1 LRWRRATNKLSI
13 YQMFASVQY
22 ALPMRGVPRV
32 FILCVMLASLGL
44 STIAAAAERTAVAQ
58 QQLFRDLF
66 RPSPLPVPDLAPARA
81 TVADSIATQTQP
93 PPKPEHTGLGALV
106 RDIASDFA
114 AFPRRKSTWVIL
126 GIGAGAALL
135 AHPADDY
142 IQEHASGS
150 NAAQNFFKLGKYLG
164 AVYTQAGVAVGL
176 YVIGRVVGPAAR
188 DAPKT
193 SKLSHLGFD
202 LMRGLIVSQAFTQ
215 GIKYAVQRDRPT
227 GECCSF
233 PSGHASAAFTTAS
246 ILERHLGYRGAW
258 PTLVGATYVAFSR
271 IADNRHFL
279 SDVVF
284 GSALGIATGWT
295 VVGRHG
301 RESYAFLPVPVRG
314 GIALTFTRV
323 PRTAAETTH

>member
-1 LRWRRATNKLSI
+1 
-13 YQMFASVQY
+13 
-22 ALPMRGVPRV
+22 MRVHSRILTV
-32 FILCVMLASLGL
+32 LCVIATATGGSAQCVFAGEHPDARQHLFRTLFTPSSVVVLADAPSTL
-44 STIAAAAERTAVAQ
+44 SDAPPAQTTLSESIAAQVQ
-58 QQLFRDLF
+58 
-66 RPSPLPVPDLAPARA
+66 AP
-81 TVADSIATQTQP
+81 P
-93 PPKPEHTGLGALV
+93 PPKPPHTGFAALA
-106 RDIASDFA
+106 RDTVSDFA
-114 AFPRRKSTWVIL
+114 AFPRRPSTWVIL
-126 GIGAGAALL
+126 GIGAGSALIT
-135 AHPADDY
+135 HPADDY
-142 IQEHASGS
+142 VQEHASGS
-150 NAAQNFFKLGKYLG
+150 SGAQNFFKLGKYLG

-176 YVIGRVVGPAAR
+176 YVIGRFVAPAAA
-188 DAPKT
+188 DKPKT
-193 SKLSHLGFD
+193 NKYSHLGFD

-215 GIKYAVQRDRPT
+215 GLKYAVRRDRPT

-279 SDVVF
+279 SDVMF

-301 RESYAFLPVPVRG
+301 RENYAFVPVPVRG

-323 PRTAAETTH
+323 PRTAAATRP

>member
-1 LRWRRATNKLSI
+1 MRRN
-13 YQMFASVQY
+13 
-22 ALPMRGVPRV
+22 PRV
-32 FILCVMLASLGL
+32 FILCVLCAALGL
-44 STIAAAAERTAVAQ
+44 SMQAAAAEPNALPQ
-58 QQLFRDLF
+58 QHLFRDLF
-66 RPSPLPVPDLAPARA
+66 PPSLLPVPDLPSARA
-81 TVADSIATQTQP
+81 TAADFTAAQASQA
-93 PPKPEHTGLGALV
+93 PKTEHTGFGALV
-106 RDIASDFA
+106 HDTGSDFA

-126 GIGAGAALL
+126 GMGGLAALI
-135 AHPADDY
+135 AHTADDY
-142 IQEHASGS
+142 VQEHATGS
-150 NAAQNFFKLGKYLG
+150 KAAENFFKLGKYLG

-176 YVIGRVVGPAAR
+176 YVAGRFVAPAAK
-188 DAPKT
+188 DAPRT
-193 SKLSHLGFD
+193 NKLSHLGFD

-215 GIKYAVQRDRPT
+215 GIKYAVHRDRPT

-258 PTLVGATYVAFSR
+258 PTLVGASYVALSR
-271 IADNRHFL
+271 ITDNRHFL

-301 RESYAFLPVPVRG
+301 RENYAFLPVPVRG

-323 PRTAAETTH
+323 PGTASTTH